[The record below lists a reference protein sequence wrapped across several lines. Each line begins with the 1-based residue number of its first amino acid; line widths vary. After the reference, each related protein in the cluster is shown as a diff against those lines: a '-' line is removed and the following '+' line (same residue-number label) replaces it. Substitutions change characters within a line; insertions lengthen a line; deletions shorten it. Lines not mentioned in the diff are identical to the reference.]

1 MSLPC
6 TESGA
11 ESTLESCINTAD
23 RRASQFNADGYVV
36 AEQVFS
42 ETVIDKALE
51 LALGNFREVNEL
63 ISAKGFEFGIGIKY
77 GFKEIV
83 QRHPQRYEM
92 PYKMD
97 DPRFDF
103 VLSSEPIRQMVSRI
117 LQCDDYIVA
126 NRSLVISNNGCV
138 DQAWHTDGPHMSA
151 TTDLPCHCLNV
162 FVPLVDV
169 TSLNGPTEFRPGSQF
184 YTRDL
189 AKSMLIAKLKKQL
202 RPVDA
207 PEVKRGSVLLVGVD
221 THLVSCERASATVT
235 RSSRTVCFLY
245 RSQTIRTICLC
256 ALHWLLCYIR
266 LSDLLCAFSAAAQFD
281 YRVLHRG
288 TANRSDAM
296 RPILVFTFAKP
307 WYKVCSCT
315 APVSC

>member
-1 MSLPC
+1 M
-6 TESGA
+6 ESA
-11 ESTLESCINTAD
+11 ANNANML
-23 RRASQFNADGYVV
+23 ASQFDADGYVV
-36 AEQVFS
+36 AENIFPES
-42 ETVIDKALE
+42 VIDNALG
-51 LALGNFREVNEL
+51 LALNNFREVHEL
-63 ISAKGFEFGIGIKY
+63 IDTKGFEFGIGIKH

-97 DPRFDF
+97 DPYFDF
-103 VLSSEPIRQMVSRI
+103 VLTSEPIRQIVSRI

-126 NRSLVISNNGCV
+126 NRSLVISDIGCV

-189 AKSMLIAKLKKQL
+189 VKSMLIAKLKKQL

-207 PEVKRGSVLLVGVD
+207 PEVKRGSILLVGSELRVG
-221 THLVSCERASATVT
+221 TKCV
-235 RSSRTVCFLY
+235 
-245 RSQTIRTICLC
+245 
-256 ALHWLLCYIR
+256 
-266 LSDLLCAFSAAAQFD
+266 
-281 YRVLHRG
+281 VLH
-288 TANRSDAM
+288 
-296 RPILVFTFAKP
+296 
-307 WYKVCSCT
+307 
-315 APVSC
+315 VSV